1 MKRSEMLII
10 KASVFILNIL
20 AILCVDLWLWT
31 LSWCS
36 GVGGLVGLVGFLIG
50 YSVSGGMTI
59 APRDYWRLPDY
70 EVFRKK
76 LRYGNSICGSTVV
89 AMTVI
94 LYIIKAIITGS

>member
-70 EVFRKK
+70 EVFRKN

-89 AMTVI
+89 ATTVI
-94 LYIIKAIITGS
+94 LYIIKTIITGS

>member
-76 LRYGNSICGSTVV
+76 LRYGNSICGTTVV
-89 AMTVI
+89 VTTFI
-94 LYIIKAIITGS
+94 LYIIKTILTGT

>member
-1 MKRSEMLII
+1 MLII
-10 KASVFILNIL
+10 KASVFILNTL

-76 LRYGNSICGSTVV
+76 LRYGNSICGSAVV
-89 AMTVI
+89 TTTII
-94 LYIIKAIITGS
+94 LYIIKTIITGS

>member
-10 KASVFILNIL
+10 KASVFILYIL

-89 AMTVI
+89 ATTVI
-94 LYIIKAIITGS
+94 LYIIKTIITGS